1 MRLMFIG
8 AHPDDGD
15 GRVGGLA
22 ARYVEQGGA
31 AMLVSVTNGNAGH
44 QEMQPAELAARRKE
58 EARRAGE
65 VIGADYVVLD
75 YDDGRLTPSLQARE
89 ELIGLIREFWPDLL
103 VGLRPVDYHADH
115 RAAGQ
120 LVVDASYLLTVPLV
134 RPDVAALEQMP
145 VIAYTHDRF
154 TKPLPFQAD
163 VVVAVDEYA
172 ERKARMLACHES
184 QMFEWLPYN
193 GGYLDQV
200 PDQESERW
208 EWFLA
213 RCESR
218 FAHTADLFRGE
229 LVERYGPGAGAE
241 VGCAE
246 AFEICEYG
254 RRPDEALIE
263 RLFPA

>member
-22 ARYVEQGGA
+22 ARYVERGGA

-44 QEMQPAELAARRKE
+44 QQMRPAELAARRRE

-75 YDDGRLTPSLQARE
+75 YDDGRLTPSLEARE
-89 ELIGLIREFWPDLL
+89 ELIGLIREFEPDLL
-103 VGLRPVDYHADH
+103 LGLRPVDYHADH

-134 RPDVAALEQMP
+134 RPDVPALEGMP
-145 VIAYTHDRF
+145 VIAYTYDRF

-163 VVVAVDEYA
+163 VVVAVDEYS
-172 ERKARMLACHES
+172 ERRARMLACHES
-184 QMFEWLPYN
+184 QMFEWLPFN
-193 GGYLDQV
+193 GGYLDEV
-200 PDQESERW
+200 PENAAERW
-208 EWFLA
+208 EWFRA
-213 RCESR
+213 RCQVR
-218 FAHTADLFRGE
+218 FRAAADTFRAR
-229 LVERYGPGAGAE
+229 LIERYGADEGDGVHCAE
-241 VGCAE
+241 V
-246 AFEICEYG
+246 FEICEYG
-254 RRPDEALIE
+254 RRPDEDLIE
-263 RLFPA
+263 KLFPR